1 MVYAQTNATD
11 AAALTTLLA
20 APLTATR
27 RLNGSGVSTT
37 KAPISMAGR
46 AFASSSARISRIS
59 AAMSARSMHVSGM
72 GVHLGAGGHSR
83 QRESRS
89 SCTVASAVSLFS
101 SSKVT
106 CSSQKNALRPLRAI
120 KTTAPITA
128 PAPTLPTASESR
140 SAATHSH
147 CEGISASNVQRGG
160 GVAVLSLVAKDMNAV

>member
-1 MVYAQTNATD
+1 M
-11 AAALTTLLA
+11 A

-59 AAMSARSMHVSGM
+59 AAMSARSMHVSGV

-89 SCTVASAVSLFS
+89 SCTVASAVSLSSLSS

-106 CSSQKNALRPLRAI
+106 CSSQKNALRPLRAM